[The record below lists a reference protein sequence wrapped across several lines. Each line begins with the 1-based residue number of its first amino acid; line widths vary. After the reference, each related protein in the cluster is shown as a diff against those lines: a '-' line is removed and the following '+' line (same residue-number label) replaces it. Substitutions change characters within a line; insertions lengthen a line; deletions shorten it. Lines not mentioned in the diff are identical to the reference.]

1 MSGLYNDGRSAVVG
15 TSLVMA
21 AAAPAVEVVTVM
33 AKMKLHDGKLKPYA
47 FFLIL
52 PYTALHCLTVLL
64 ARITLLADAMIDS

>member
-15 TSLVMA
+15 TSLA

-64 ARITLLADAMIDS
+64 ARITLLADAKIDS